1 MLSAALRS
9 ALHLKRARPARPP
22 GVRSVTIG
30 TNEYD
35 DVRRPFVYKPQH
47 VCFDIETMSTRPNA
61 AIAQIGAYWLDG
73 IEEFPQPGTQ
83 LQGERGHQRL
93 SAPRPDRR
101 RRYHLLVAEAD
112 RARPAWTGLPHSP
125 SGGGRGSPRFNS
137 WLDLIAPASELEMWS
152 HATFDAV
159 ILQDAYRVA
168 GIQPHVPHRQMS
180 DLRTLRYFP
189 EHERIDLKRGAVNE
203 HDAGFDAWAEG
214 QEVVRALRAAGT
226 LD

>member
-1 MLSAALRS
+1 MSKGS
-9 ALHLKRARPARPP
+9 
-22 GVRSVTIG
+22 SYIS
-30 TNEYD
+30 
-35 DVRRPFVYKPQH
+35 PQH

-73 IEEFPQPGTQ
+73 IEEFPQP
-83 LQGERGHQRL
+83 ERSFKVNVDISDCQRL
-93 SAPRPDRR
+93 GLTVDGDTIYWWLRQTEHVRR
-101 RRYHLLVAEAD
+101 GLDYPTPLPVEA
-112 RARPAWTGLPHSP
+112 ALS
-125 SGGGRGSPRFNS
+125 RFNS

-159 ILQDAYRVA
+159 ILQEAYRVA